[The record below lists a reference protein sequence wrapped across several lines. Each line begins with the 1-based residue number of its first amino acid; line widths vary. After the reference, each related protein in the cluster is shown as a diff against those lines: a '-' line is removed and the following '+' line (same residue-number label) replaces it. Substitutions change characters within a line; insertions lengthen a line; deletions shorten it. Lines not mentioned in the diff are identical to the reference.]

1 MFCFY
6 RLIASAYTGWLAQV
20 SKDPGDSGRSSE
32 SEVRDPVRTLR
43 SDPEVLNGVA
53 ELKLCRCCCSV
64 WFPSTVREAA
74 FNLKPFDLSKRGAA
88 LFSSTF
94 LQRGAAASVRSAEPM
109 SGFDLVPVDGGDP
122 VHLPPGETV
131 LGRGPFLGVSPPLQ
145 SENMTADHLQT
156 SAR

>member
-1 MFCFY
+1 M
-6 RLIASAYTGWLAQV
+6 S
-20 SKDPGDSGRSSE
+20 D
-32 SEVRDPVRTLR
+32 VRDPVRTLR

-53 ELKLCRCCCSV
+53 ELELCRCCCSV

-74 FNLKPFDLSKRGAA
+74 FNLKPFELSKRGAA

-131 LGRGPFLGVSPPLQ
+131 LGRGPLLGVSPPLLF
-145 SENMTADHLQT
+145 SLKT
-156 SAR
+156 